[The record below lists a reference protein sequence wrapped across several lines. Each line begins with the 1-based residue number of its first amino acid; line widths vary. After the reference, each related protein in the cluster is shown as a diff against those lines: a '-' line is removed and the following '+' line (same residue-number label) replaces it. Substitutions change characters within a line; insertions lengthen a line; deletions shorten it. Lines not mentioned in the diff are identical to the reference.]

1 MTSEPGLEG
10 YIRRSLSKDGGRTQ
24 HAEGTAEAK
33 AASWRRRAQSWAGQP
48 GIGCAEHPTPDVDMG
63 EHQDQMVYNNIL
75 GSHQRSLTP
84 RDCSEAF
91 GALPPLPPHKDTPFG
106 EVEVADGG
114 DRSVILSPAPGSESP
129 FPIRFQPRSAVK
141 TEVGKLFFSS
151 TWLQVGRMEANLS
164 PQETALAV
172 GSAP

>member
-10 YIRRSLSKDGGRTQ
+10 CIRRSLSKDGGRTQ

-63 EHQDQMVYNNIL
+63 EHQDQMVHNNIL
-75 GSHQRSLTP
+75 GSPQCSLTP
-84 RDCSEAF
+84 RDYSEAF

-114 DRSVILSPAPGSESP
+114 DRSCNPIPSPWVRKP
-129 FPIRFQPRSAVK
+129 FPHRVPA
-141 TEVGKLFFSS
+141 
-151 TWLQVGRMEANLS
+151 QVYC
-164 PQETALAV
+164 
-172 GSAP
+172 